1 MKKQWFLLFLLLN
14 TISCQSIVEN
24 DEGGQHVMDSLPT
37 VTSNDAEQVSS
48 ELHVTLTAPVIPTHI
63 SPTNIPEVLLPR
75 VPEPKEGE
83 TLVYPTAQF
92 IGQLIQEGKCIRLQL
107 HLQSQVEE
115 YDISYLVVWPPDYYY
130 ENIGGKIHIL
140 NGNGKVRAIVG
151 ETVELGGGIMPI
163 RIESQIEPIVKELCD
178 EPYLFGW

>member
-14 TISCQSIVEN
+14 VMSCQSIVESEDKGRN
-24 DEGGQHVMDSLPT
+24 TIDSLPT
-37 VTSNDAEQVSS
+37 ATFSSAEHVST
-48 ELHVTLTAPVIPTHI
+48 ELHVTLTAPVVPTRI
-63 SPTNIPEVLLPR
+63 SSTNIPEVFLPH

-92 IGQLIQEGKCIRLQL
+92 VGQLIQEGRCIRLQ
-107 HLQSQVEE
+107 VEE
-115 YDISYLVVWPPDYYY
+115 HDVSYLVIWPPDYYY
-130 ENIGGKIHIL
+130 ENIEGKIHIL

-163 RIESQIEPIVKELCD
+163 RIESQIEPIVKESCKG
-178 EPYLFGW
+178 PYLFGW